1 MSDFH
6 TSAEDTHLD
15 GTVLKARLINP
26 DGEHQD
32 AAINLDDILGNNEGA
47 FAWGGSGFSGSAEE
61 IRFDFEGED
70 NHPALRARL
79 FNSGGE
85 AVDAVVNL
93 AERLGNQNGGF
104 HFE

>member
-1 MSDFH
+1 MRETLQHNGLTDVCVFM
-6 TSAEDTHLD
+6 
-15 GTVLKARLINP
+15 GT
-26 DGEHQD
+26 
-32 AAINLDDILGNNEGA
+32 
-47 FAWGGSGFSGSAEE
+47 GFSGSAEE

-79 FNSGGE
+79 FNSEGE

-104 HFE
+104 YFE